1 MGASLDYFE
10 FLTYIVNTR
19 SMTPRDRED
28 LIRRIMGGLSQLDDR
43 LRFDVITGE
52 LARVFGVDSESLRRQ
67 RRSGS
72 ARARRSDGIEDD
84 DGRITREK
92 QVLRLILEGT
102 PAALE
107 ALDSLDSDDFSG
119 ETTRRLYNLL
129 DRARGTRIDI
139 RSREFQRR
147 AEEDGLAG
155 LAAEIALMPLP
166 PGNVEALLKDTI
178 RRIKELK
185 IRDELNALR
194 EKLMHLP
201 SDSEEALAVAE
212 YYRKLEQA
220 QKDL

>member
-1 MGASLDYFE
+1 MSP
-10 FLTYIVNTR
+10 T
-19 SMTPRDRED
+19 DREG
-28 LIRRIMGGLSQLDDR
+28 LIRRIMGSVSQLEDR

-52 LARVFGVDSESLRRQ
+52 LARVFGLDPESLRRQ
-67 RRSGS
+67 RRRGRAS
-72 ARARRSDGIEDD
+72 APRPDGAEDD
-84 DGRITREK
+84 EGRIAREK

-119 ETTRRLYNLL
+119 ERTQKLYNLL

-166 PGNVEALLKDTI
+166 PGNVEALLKDTV

-185 IRDELNALR
+185 IRDELSALR

-220 QKDL
+220 QKEL